1 MEKKAIMVL
10 FQEITQTAYLVHI
23 EYMLSIELL
32 IFIYIHF
39 LQGYKALK
47 QHQKVVIIR
56 HLYQFSHRHFFL
68 QIITFFVLLHQ

>member
-1 MEKKAIMVL
+1 MVL
-10 FQEITQTAYLVHI
+10 FQEITQTAYLVHT
-23 EYMLSIELL
+23 EYMLSIEFL

-39 LQGYKALK
+39 LQGCKALK